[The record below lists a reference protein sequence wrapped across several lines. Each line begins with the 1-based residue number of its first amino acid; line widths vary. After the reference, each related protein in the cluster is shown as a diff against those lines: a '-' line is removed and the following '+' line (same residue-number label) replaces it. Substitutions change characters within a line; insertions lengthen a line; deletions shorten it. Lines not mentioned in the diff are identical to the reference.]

1 MPPTYRPEEVQ
12 GILQWAIA
20 RQMQQG
26 TAADT
31 LTQAQLQEI
40 AQELGIS
47 PADLAEA
54 ERAWREAQQLDQQR
68 QAFHQ
73 WRWRAWRAHVTR
85 SGVITVLV
93 TLPFVLLD
101 WAWDGQVV
109 VWTSRGLAWPYYM
122 PLVVATSL
130 GLAVLWHLWQTLQ
143 REGEAYE
150 RDWQAWQRQQRFQQL
165 KQKAV
170 RKLAGVVAW
179 LERLL
184 GD

>member
-1 MPPTYRPEEVQ
+1 MQPTYRPEEVQ
-12 GILQWAIA
+12 GILHWAIV

-26 TAADT
+26 EATDT

-47 PADLAEA
+47 PTDLAQA
-54 ERAWREAQQLDQQR
+54 EQAWRQEQDLQHQR

-73 WRWRAWRAHVTR
+73 WRWQVWRAHLVR
-85 SGVITVLV
+85 SSVITVLV
-93 TLPFVLLD
+93 TLPFLLLD
-101 WAWDGQVV
+101 WVWDGRVV
-109 VWTSRGLAWPYYM
+109 IWTTRGLAWPYYV
-122 PLVVATSL
+122 PVFVGVPL
-130 GLAVLWHLWQTLQ
+130 GLLVLWHLWQTLQ
-143 REGEAYE
+143 RQGEAYE
-150 RDWQAWQRQQRFQQL
+150 RDWQAWQRHQRFQQI

-170 RKLAGVVAW
+170 RKLSGVVTW

>member
-1 MPPTYRPEEVQ
+1 MQPTYRPEEVQ

-26 TAADT
+26 ESTDT

-47 PADLAEA
+47 PTDLAEA
-54 ERAWREAQQLDQQR
+54 EQAWRQEQSLQFQR
-68 QAFHQ
+68 TEFHR
-73 WRWRAWRAHVTR
+73 WRWRLWRGHLVR
-85 SGVITVLV
+85 SSVITVLV
-93 TLPFVLLD
+93 TTPFLLLD
-101 WAWDGQVV
+101 WVRDGRVLI
-109 VWTSRGLAWPYYM
+109 WTSQGLTWPYYV
-122 PLVVATSL
+122 PVFVATPL
-130 GLAVLWHLWQTLQ
+130 GLLVLWHLWQTLQ
-143 REGEAYE
+143 REGESYE
-150 RDWQAWQRQQRFQQL
+150 RDWQAWQRHQRFQQI

-170 RKLAGVVAW
+170 RKLSGVVTW

>member
-1 MPPTYRPEEVQ
+1 MQPTYRPEEVQ

-20 RQMQQG
+20 RQMQQRQP
-26 TAADT
+26 TDT

-54 ERAWREAQQLDQQR
+54 ERAWREAQHLEQQR

-73 WRWRAWRAHVTR
+73 WRWRVWRAHATR
-85 SGVITVLV
+85 SSVITVLV
-93 TLPFVLLD
+93 TLPFLLLD
-101 WAWDGQVV
+101 WAWDGRVLL
-109 VWTSRGLAWPYYM
+109 WTSRGLAWPYYV
-122 PLVVATSL
+122 PLLVATPL
-130 GLAVLWHLWQTLQ
+130 GLSVLWHLWQTLQ

-150 RDWQAWQRQQRFQQL
+150 RDWQAWQRHQRFQQL

-170 RKLAGVVAW
+170 RKLAGVLTWV
-179 LERLL
+179 ERLL